1 MKKFTL
7 VFSFLMLGLLAFGQ
21 DEYLLADFEGNGGVT
36 DFGSWSY
43 IYWQDVLVNPVT
55 DGINTSD
62 SAMYFPAHNFESS
75 WGPAYSGEFNFK
87 GYDPVAHQEYLY
99 LRFKMLILQDSVQEG
114 QKVKNTIKFRGS
126 GDGEEWVPDPII
138 TELTPGGGN
147 EWVEHL
153 VMLPAALSGVSI
165 DKEIV
170 VTCQNMC
177 GDDPC
182 AIGENEIDVYFDD
195 FAYADEESSTVGIEP
210 LSYTNGMA
218 AYMAY
223 DQLMIR
229 MEASTTVD
237 AIQVFDIKGS
247 MLINKAMNISG
258 TVFNLPVDL
267 NSGVYL
273 VRIKTDKQVL
283 TKKFIK

>member
-21 DEYLLADFEGNGGVT
+21 DEYLLTDFEGNGGV
-36 DFGSWSY
+36 DHFGGWSY
-43 IYWQDVLVNPVT
+43 LYWQDVLVNPVT
-55 DGINTSD
+55 DSINASD

-87 GYDPVAHQEYLY
+87 GFDPDAHQVYLY
-99 LRFKMLILQDSVQEG
+99 LRFKMLIIQDSVQDG

-126 GDGEEWVPDPII
+126 GEGEEWVPDPII
-138 TELTPGGGN
+138 TELTPGGDN
-147 EWVEHL
+147 TWVEHL
-153 VMLPAALSGVSI
+153 VLLPSALSGESI

-177 GDDPC
+177 GNDPC
-182 AIGENEIDVYFDD
+182 AVGVNEIDVYFDD
-195 FAYADEESSTVGIEP
+195 FAYADEGSPTGIEP

-247 MLINKAMNISG
+247 LLINKAMNISG
-258 TVFNLPVDL
+258 NVFNLPVDL
-267 NSGVYL
+267 NSGIYI
-273 VRIKTDKQVL
+273 VRVKTDEQVL
-283 TKKFIK
+283 TSKFSK